1 MAEPDSILDGRG
13 ARITAGLIALACA
26 GLVLFL
32 NWHVLFPPPKK
43 KAAED
48 ASLNPEFVACR
59 DARLATVEQMKQD
72 GVLTAE
78 QFKQFSARAVDTC
91 AGQFPPGG

>member
-1 MAEPDSILDGRG
+1 MAQDDSILDGAG
-13 ARITAGLIALACA
+13 ARITAGLIAVACIA
-26 GLVLFL
+26 LVLFL
-32 NWHVLFPPPKK
+32 SWHILFPPPQKK
-43 KAAED
+43 GADD

-59 DARLATVEQMKQD
+59 DARLATVEKMKQD

-78 QFKQFSARAVDTC
+78 QFAQFSARAIDTC